1 MKSVNTLKKLV
12 ILAIG
17 LIALALVVLGQGP
30 NLLVTFQKSLTCF
43 GPVRLPFDHGQKR
56 GHIIS
61 PPAVATGTPFASKK
75 STNCHSAL
83 ISAAVRWWAR

>member
-43 GPVRLPFDHGQKR
+43 GPVRLPLDHG
-56 GHIIS
+56 
-61 PPAVATGTPFASKK
+61 
-75 STNCHSAL
+75 
-83 ISAAVRWWAR
+83 